1 MNFYKQKQKWKYLLL
16 FVATITIISSIFFTN
31 KLIYSLG
38 DSTKILSNSAN
49 SLKNSTDSLETSI
62 RNLDT
67 IISEKALIETK
78 KVEKWAKATNLVTN
92 YWDINNDGTDEE
104 KRERS
109 LAIETIKN
117 VNIPLILVDECND
130 ILQKRNVEIPEDMVS
145 LEDQDQYL
153 KIQIELMKK
162 QNEPVLIILPENNE
176 KIIDTQKVYYKGS
189 KSLEETKEMK
199 INLQKMSSDNQ
210 SLSKQSET
218 MHTQSQETLKKLRY
232 YSLLQISFILLCV
245 FFAYLIFNASRRS
258 ERNLIWA
265 GMAKETA
272 HQIGTPLSSLM
283 AWLELLKQNPEN
295 ESMTIEMDK
304 DLKRLETIT
313 ERFSKIGSKPK
324 LNDENITEIIEN
336 SVSYMEKRFSKNIQ
350 FIQNISIESKKVKL
364 NRVLLIWVIE
374 NICKNAADAMK
385 GEGKI
390 TINCSENDEEI
401 QMYISDTGTGIDKS
415 IIKSIFMPGITSKNR
430 GWGLGLSLSKRII
443 EDYHKGKLFVQ
454 NSNEEDG
461 TTFCISLPK
470 S

>member
-1 MNFYKQKQKWKYLLL
+1 MNFYKQKQKWKYVL
-16 FVATITIISSIFFTN
+16 FLVAIIISALSIY
-31 KLIYSLG
+31 LIDDLDKELEKS
-38 DSTKILSNSAN
+38 IN
-49 SLKNSTDSLETSI
+49 SLSQS
-62 RNLDT
+62 
-67 IISEKALIETK
+67 IET
-78 KVEKWAKATNLVTN
+78 L
-92 YWDINNDGTDEE
+92 
-104 KRERS
+104 
-109 LAIETIKN
+109 
-117 VNIPLILVDECND
+117 
-130 ILQKRNVEIPEDMVS
+130 
-145 LEDQDQYL
+145 
-153 KIQIELMKK
+153 K
-162 QNEPVLIILPENNE
+162 QNEVTLKNEESSNIKNFAKAYQTLNNMTLDDEGDYSWAIDLIQQNKTIPVIRVDDECYDILDWKNIEIPKDIDEDYDKKDQYIRAELETMKKVGDSILIDIWGV
-176 KIIDTQKVYYKGS
+176 KQKLYYKNSAILDQTKKMHGFT
-189 KSLEETKEMK
+189 LEKQQLADK
-199 INLQKMSSDNQ
+199 I
-210 SLSKQSET
+210 
-218 MHTQSQETLKKLRY
+218 LKKMRWYPY
-232 YSLLQISFILLCV
+232 YQLSFIFL
-245 FFAYLIFNASRRS
+245 FAILSYFIFNAAKRS
-258 ERNLIWA
+258 EQNQVWA

-295 ESMTIEMDK
+295 ESMTVEMDK

-350 FIQNISIESKKVKL
+350 FIQNISIESRKVKL

-385 GEGKI
+385 GDGKI
-390 TINCSENDEEI
+390 TINCTENDDKI

>member
-1 MNFYKQKQKWKYLLL
+1 MNFYKRKQQWKYTL
-16 FVATITIISSIFFTN
+16 FLVAILISALSIY
-31 KLIYSLG
+31 LIRDLENSLEK
-38 DSTKILSNSAN
+38 SINSLSQSIETLHHNHEILEQEESAN
-49 SLKNSTDSLETSI
+49 MENF
-62 RNLDT
+62 
-67 IISEKALIETK
+67 
-78 KVEKWAKATNLVTN
+78 AKAYQTL
-92 YWDINNDGTDEE
+92 NNMTLDDQGDYSWASDLIQQN
-104 KRERS
+104 K
-109 LAIETIKN
+109 TIP
-117 VNIPLILVDECND
+117 VILVDECHD
-130 ILQKRNVEIPEDMVS
+130 ILVWRNIEIPKDIDEDY
-145 LEDQDQYL
+145 DKKDQY
-153 KIQIELMKK
+153 IRAEIETMKK
-162 QNEPVLIILPENNE
+162 VGDSIFIDVWGE
-176 KIIDTQKVYYKGS
+176 KQKLYYKNS
-189 KSLEETKEMK
+189 AILDQTKKMHAFTLEKQQLADK
-199 INLQKMSSDNQ
+199 I
-210 SLSKQSET
+210 
-218 MHTQSQETLKKLRY
+218 LKKMRWYPY
-232 YSLLQISFILLCV
+232 YQLSFIFL
-245 FFAYLIFNASRRS
+245 FAILAYFIFNAAKRS
-258 ERNLIWA
+258 EQNQVWA

-401 QMYISDTGTGIDKS
+401 QMYISDTGTGIDKN

>member
-232 YSLLQISFILLCV
+232 YSILQISFILLCV

-283 AWLELLKQNPEN
+283 AWVELLKQNPEN

-324 LNDENITEIIEN
+324 LNDENITKIIEN
-336 SVSYMEKRFSKNIQ
+336 S
-350 FIQNISIESKKVKL
+350 IS
-364 NRVLLIWVIE
+364 
-374 NICKNAADAMK
+374 
-385 GEGKI
+385 
-390 TINCSENDEEI
+390 
-401 QMYISDTGTGIDKS
+401 
-415 IIKSIFMPGITSKNR
+415 
-430 GWGLGLSLSKRII
+430 LSLIHI
-443 EDYHKGKLFVQ
+443 
-454 NSNEEDG
+454 
-461 TTFCISLPK
+461 
-470 S
+470 

>member
-1 MNFYKQKQKWKYLLL
+1 MNFYKQKQKWKYVL
-16 FVATITIISSIFFTN
+16 FLVAIIISALSIY
-31 KLIYSLG
+31 LIDDLDKELEKS
-38 DSTKILSNSAN
+38 IN
-49 SLKNSTDSLETSI
+49 SLSQS
-62 RNLDT
+62 
-67 IISEKALIETK
+67 IET
-78 KVEKWAKATNLVTN
+78 L
-92 YWDINNDGTDEE
+92 
-104 KRERS
+104 
-109 LAIETIKN
+109 
-117 VNIPLILVDECND
+117 
-130 ILQKRNVEIPEDMVS
+130 
-145 LEDQDQYL
+145 
-153 KIQIELMKK
+153 K
-162 QNEPVLIILPENNE
+162 QNEVTLKNEESSNIKNFAKAYQTLNNMTLDDEGDYSWAIDLIQQNKTIPVIRVDDECYDILDWKNIEIPKDIDEDYDKKDQYIRAELETMKKVGDSILIDIWGV
-176 KIIDTQKVYYKGS
+176 KQKLYYKNSAILDQTKKMHGFT
-189 KSLEETKEMK
+189 LEKQQLADK
-199 INLQKMSSDNQ
+199 I
-210 SLSKQSET
+210 
-218 MHTQSQETLKKLRY
+218 LKKMRWYPY
-232 YSLLQISFILLCV
+232 YQLSFIFL
-245 FFAYLIFNASRRS
+245 FAILAYFIFNAAKRS
-258 ERNLIWA
+258 EQNQVWA

-272 HQIGTPLSSLM
+272 HQIGTPVSSLM

-295 ESMTIEMDK
+295 ESMTVEMDK

-324 LNDENITEIIEN
+324 LNDENISEIIEN
-336 SVSYMEKRFSKNIQ
+336 SISYMEKRFSKNIQ